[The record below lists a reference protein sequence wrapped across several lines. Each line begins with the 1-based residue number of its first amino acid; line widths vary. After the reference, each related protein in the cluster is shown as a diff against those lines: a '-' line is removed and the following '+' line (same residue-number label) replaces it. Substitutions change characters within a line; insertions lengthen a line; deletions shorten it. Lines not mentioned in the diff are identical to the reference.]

1 MAENNLKTAIPTHEL
16 KLSSGD
22 IVVFYDY
29 LTTGESRQLQK
40 LLLAGGKFNA
50 ETGKIEDLPIDQFL
64 DIQDKSAESVIKE
77 VKVGDADAV
86 AFSQDWLNS
95 LPVEV
100 GNEVYE
106 EVNRIT
112 QVSNLA
118 KEEKKN

>member
-1 MAENNLKTAIPTHEL
+1 MADDLKANIPVHEL
-16 KLSSGD
+16 KLSNGN

-40 LLLAGGKFNA
+40 LLLTGGKFNA

-77 VKVGDADAV
+77 VKIGDADAV

-112 QVSNLA
+112 QVSHLA

>member
-1 MAENNLKTAIPTHEL
+1 MSDNLKSNIPTHEL
-16 KLSSGD
+16 KLSNGD

-86 AFSQDWLNS
+86 AFSQDWLNA
-95 LPVEV
+95 LPVEI

>member
-1 MAENNLKTAIPTHEL
+1 MSDNLKSNIPTHEL
-16 KLSSGD
+16 KLSNGD

-40 LLLAGGKFNA
+40 LLLTGGKFNA

-77 VKVGDADAV
+77 VKIGEVEPV

-95 LPVEV
+95 LPVEI

>member
-1 MAENNLKTAIPTHEL
+1 MAENNLKIAIPTHEL

-77 VKVGDADAV
+77 VKVAEADAV
-86 AFSQDWLNS
+86 DFSQDWLNS

>member
-1 MAENNLKTAIPTHEL
+1 MSDNLKSNIPTHEL
-16 KLSSGD
+16 KLSNGD

-40 LLLAGGKFNA
+40 LLLACGKFNA

-77 VKVGDADAV
+77 VKVAEADA
-86 AFSQDWLNS
+86 ADFSQDWLNS